1 MNQTKKRLAIIK
13 LSISI
18 TDEDCI
24 QHQLLKL
31 TQIRSDEKLQEILGA
46 LQEKNYAQAQ
56 GLITKY
62 IETPTHEILQR
73 TEISNEKE
81 KIINKEEQ
89 KEQMIIA
96 DFELLPQEEESVV
109 PMQEIEEI
117 ESFVAPDVDIAA
129 ATSPKNHNVNYDAL
143 LNLEA
148 EDILPDN
155 IDIDLSEPQ
164 KDDFF
169 DEKNMQP
176 QKQEKEDHF
185 FDTKVLEKDR
195 APSFDDALTK
205 LIQREEAK
213 RTEDKEADLQTKETP
228 LSYKAIPHLEE
239 KLDNLMKQYTP
250 IELEETPSEAVSS
263 LLEKIK
269 TEGCTEKEI
278 EETIDYLIKLSAK
291 GKKAE
296 AAKLLLIVAATPS
309 LYARFMLA
317 RTLFKGELFQKNIPE
332 AFGII
337 YTLANDE
344 NYPEAICDLAQLYE
358 YGIGTEKDPSKAESL
373 YSDAA
378 QMGIER
384 AKKHVE
390 RIQKENKGFFSLLKK

>member
-89 KEQMIIA
+89 KEHMIIN
-96 DFELLPQEEESVV
+96 DFDLLPQEEESVV
-109 PMQEIEEI
+109 PMQEIEDI
-117 ESFVAPDVDIAA
+117 ESFVAPDTSTA
-129 ATSPKNHNVNYDAL
+129 SPKNHSVNYDAL

-155 IDIDLSEPQ
+155 IDIDLSVPQ

-185 FDTKVLEKDR
+185 FDTKILEKDR

-205 LIQREEAK
+205 LIQREETK
-213 RTEDKEADLQTKETP
+213 HSEDKEADLQDKEIP
-228 LSYKAIPHLEE
+228 LTYKAIPHIKE

-250 IELEETPSEAVSS
+250 IELEETSSEAVSS